1 MATFN
6 VSFLGPTLSSKKG
19 SGGVG
24 MLADQLQILE
34 NTLAKD
40 GYLSPGDYDV
50 LIAKAREIQMGNA
63 LSADQRSNY
72 DVKISNYE
80 KLKSTSQLEK
90 ADDLKRISDE
100 NKNMNYQNNLIFGN
114 NPVEWTRTMM
124 DVYESNINDLQESI
138 DRRKDSG
145 DNATEYENEL
155 METMAKY
162 REVAGIN
169 EAVSNNKDFSNPIPG
184 FVAYVETNNNGEI
197 VNVEYAKYGAK
208 SGYAETNGMI
218 NGVQVFG
225 KVNVKRDGKN
235 FFIMGNKIFQAPDIL
250 MQDPSNP
257 GSFKPTKLVAD
268 VETKKGGLTTG
279 KDGYVNLTTEQVAVQ
294 SYLPKNSWAKGINGT
309 LYKRREDGGY
319 TKYLNATPED
329 LNIEGSIFNLPEPI
343 ESTLM
348 SKADETID
356 YSAPVTPDQGM
367 NMTPTTDL
375 GMSIAPELQN
385 RQAAPQP
392 IKMNYG
398 LENPFQK
405 SEKPQ
410 AYRTPQ
416 QPSQQV
422 SKGIMPTA
430 KRTFQSGVDAVKSLF
445 S

>member
-6 VSFLGPTLSSKKG
+6 VSFLNPALKSKGG
-19 SGGVG
+19 SGVGV
-24 MLADQLQILE
+24 LADQLQILE

-40 GYLSPGDYDV
+40 GYLSPGDYDI
-50 LIAKAREIQMGNA
+50 LIAKAREIQMGNS
-63 LSADQRSNY
+63 LSSDQRSNY
-72 DVKISNYE
+72 DVKISTYE

-100 NKNMNYQNNLIFGN
+100 NKNMSYQNNLIFGN
-114 NPVEWTRTMM
+114 NPAEWTRTML
-124 DVYESNINDLQESI
+124 DVYESNINDLQETI
-138 DRRKDSG
+138 DRRRDSG
-145 DNATEYENEL
+145 ANATEYENEL
-155 METMAKY
+155 METMARY
-162 REVAGIN
+162 REALEMN
-169 EAVSNNKDFSNPIPG
+169 EAVSNNQDFSNPIPG
-184 FVAYVETNNNGEI
+184 FAAYVETNNNGEI
-197 VNVEYAKYGAK
+197 VNVEYAKYGTK

-235 FFIMGNKIFQAPDIL
+235 FFIMGNKIFQAADLL
-250 MQDPSNP
+250 MQDPANP

-268 VETKKGGLTTG
+268 VETDKTGMRKG
-279 KDGYVNLTTEQVAVQ
+279 KEGYVNLTPEQVTVQ
-294 SYLPKNSWAKGINGT
+294 SYIPKNSWARGINGT

-348 SKADETID
+348 GNADETID
-356 YSAPVTPDQGM
+356 YSAPMQPDQGM
-367 NMTPTTDL
+367 NMTPATDL

-385 RQAAPQP
+385 RQTAPQP

-422 SKGIMPTA
+422 SKGILPTA
-430 KRTFQSGVDAVKSLF
+430 KRTIQSGINSIKSLF
-445 S
+445 A